1 VVARA
6 RDAAGAA
13 RAVVIQSR
21 DLARAL
27 ARRGASAWVVVERDQ
42 RLASIDMAGV
52 TRAEQRTRWRLAV
65 HVDTPAGRGS
75 AHVDLEAADGSAD
88 AVAIQAI
95 ELARVGI
102 GPAWTSPP
110 PSAPARVDLDD
121 GSLRDPAAGARAALP
136 HHGGVVGAA
145 VTSLREQVTVTTHA
159 GFHKS
164 WAATRVRV
172 DAIVMGGDR
181 SLAIARES
189 RTLDGLGTQAAVTD
203 AVHDLG
209 LFAGAG
215 APTAGPCTLVLR
227 ADAMLDDNL
236 GIWHAFVS
244 QADAS
249 IERQG
254 LTRYRE
260 HQMIAPGADQLASP
274 LTIASD
280 GALAFGLRS
289 SPVGEE
295 GEAVRRFSL
304 VERGVASGLALSVR
318 EAALRGR
325 EPNGGVRN
333 LVVEPGSWSGTA
345 TGERVVEVRRLR
357 SLSIDPHTGEASL
370 EIALGTDRGVPFTG
384 GSLRL
389 DLIGALAHAQ
399 RSTTVLTR
407 GAYVGPDAIWI
418 DRAELIT

>member
-1 VVARA
+1 M
-6 RDAAGAA
+6 
-13 RAVVIQSR
+13 IQAR

-27 ARRGASAWVVVERDQ
+27 AHRGASAWAIVERDQ
-42 RLASIDMAGV
+42 RLASIDEQNA
-52 TRAEQRTRWRLAV
+52 TRVEQRTRWRLAV

-75 AHVDLEAADGSAD
+75 AHVDLDAVDGSAD
-88 AVAIQAI
+88 AVATQAI
-95 ELARVGI
+95 ELAHAGI

-136 HHGGVVGAA
+136 HRAGVTASA
-145 VTSLREQVTVTTHA
+145 TAMREQVTVTTHA

-164 WAATRVRV
+164 WAATRVRL
-172 DAIVMGGDR
+172 DAIVTAGDR
-181 SLAIARES
+181 SLAITRES
-189 RTLDGLGTQAAVTD
+189 RTLDGLGTAAAISD
-203 AVHDLG
+203 ALHDLE
-209 LFAGAG
+209 LLASAR
-215 APTAGPCTLVLR
+215 APATGPCSLVLR
-227 ADAMLDDNL
+227 ADAMLDDEL

-249 IERQG
+249 VERQG

-260 HQMIAPGADQLASP
+260 HQVIAPGSD

-280 GALAFGLRS
+280 GALAYGLRS

-295 GEAVRRFSL
+295 GEAVRRFTL
-304 VERGVASGLALSVR
+304 VERGVATGLALSVR

-333 LVVEPGSWSGTA
+333 LVVDPGSWNGVASG
-345 TGERVVEVRRLR
+345 VVEVRRLR
-357 SLSIDPHTGEASL
+357 GLSIDPYTGEASL
-370 EIALGTDRGVPFTG
+370 EIALGVAGGAPFTG

-389 DLIGALAHAQ
+389 DLIAALARAQ
-399 RSTTVLTR
+399 RSSTVVTR

>member
-1 VVARA
+1 
-6 RDAAGAA
+6 
-13 RAVVIQSR
+13 
-21 DLARAL
+21 
-27 ARRGASAWVVVERDQ
+27 
-42 RLASIDMAGV
+42 MA
-52 TRAEQRTRWRLAV
+52 
-65 HVDTPAGRGS
+65 
-75 AHVDLEAADGSAD
+75 
-88 AVAIQAI
+88 
-95 ELARVGI
+95 
-102 GPAWTSPP
+102 
-110 PSAPARVDLDD
+110 
-121 GSLRDPAAGARAALP
+121 
-136 HHGGVVGAA
+136 
-145 VTSLREQVTVTTHA
+145 TSLREQVTVATHA
-159 GFHKS
+159 GFHTS
-164 WAATRVRV
+164 WAATRVRF
-172 DAIVMGGDR
+172 DAVVMAGDR

-189 RTLDGLGTQAAVTD
+189 RTLDGLGTDAAIAD

-209 LFAGAG
+209 LLAGAR

-227 ADAMLDDNL
+227 ADAMLDDQL
-236 GIWHAFVS
+236 GVWHAFVA

-260 HQMIAPGADQLASP
+260 HQVIAPGADQLASP
-274 LTIASD
+274 LMIASD
-280 GALAFGLRS
+280 GALAYGLRS

-325 EPNGGVRN
+325 DPNGGVRN

-357 SLSIDPHTGEASL
+357 SLAIDPYTGEASL
-370 EIALGTDRGVPFTG
+370 EIALGIDRGVPFTG

-389 DLIGALAHAQ
+389 DVIAALARAQ
-399 RSTTVLTR
+399 RSATVLTR

-418 DRAELIT
+418 DRAELIV

>member
-1 VVARA
+1 VIQA
-6 RDAAGAA
+6 RDLG
-13 RAVVIQSR
+13 
-21 DLARAL
+21 RAL
-27 ARRGASAWVVVERDQ
+27 ARRGASAWAIVERDQ
-42 RLASIDMAGV
+42 RLASVDEAGK

-75 AHVDLEAADGSAD
+75 AHVDLEAVDGHADT
-88 AVAIQAI
+88 VATQAI
-95 ELARVGI
+95 ELAHAGI

-121 GSLRDPAAGARAALP
+121 GSLRDPVAAARAALP
-136 HHGGVVGAA
+136 RHASLAGAA
-145 VTSLREQVTVTTHA
+145 ATALREQVTVTTHA
-159 GFHKS
+159 GFHTS
-164 WAATRVRV
+164 WTATRVRL
-172 DAIVMGGDR
+172 DALVMAGGR
-181 SLAIARES
+181 SLAVARES
-189 RTLDGLGTQAAVTD
+189 RTLEGLGTADAIAD
-203 AVHDLG
+203 AVHDLE
-209 LFAGAG
+209 LFASARAPAG
-215 APTAGPCTLVLR
+215 GPCTLVLH

-260 HQMIAPGADQLASP
+260 HQLIATGADQVASP

-280 GALAFGLRS
+280 GALAYGLRS

-304 VERGVASGLALSVR
+304 VERGIASGLALSVR

-325 EPNGGVRN
+325 DPNGGVRN

-357 SLSIDPHTGEASL
+357 SLSIDPYTGEAAL
-370 EIALGTDRGVPFTG
+370 EIALGTDRGVPFAG

-389 DLIGALAHAQ
+389 DLIEALAHAQ
-399 RSTTVLTR
+399 RSTTLVTR

-418 DRAELIT
+418 DRSELIT